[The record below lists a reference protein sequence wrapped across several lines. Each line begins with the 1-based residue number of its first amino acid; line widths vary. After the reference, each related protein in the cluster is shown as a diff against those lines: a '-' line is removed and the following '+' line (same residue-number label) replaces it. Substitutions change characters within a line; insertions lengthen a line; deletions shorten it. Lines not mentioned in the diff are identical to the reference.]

1 MARFLSATFTN
12 STPAMSWLEEK
23 AELLATIR
31 RQEQDATALAR
42 RFKLLQRA
50 LTEQQQLLDRYQRA
64 LLQSG
69 IEPPAAASANS
80 VTRRVTLPDRT
91 VEAAPPATKTSPS
104 ASTATV
110 STGPDFGANQPPTR
124 SNDAWRQRRTAD
136 LESVPPPAAKSVPPP
151 VSKSPK
157 PVEPPI
163 RAAKSTK
170 RGVLASTWAE
180 EKQRLPKKVRKE
192 KPKQVTPG
200 YASGSEKENRQK
212 ELKDKPFAYVEV
224 VRHRETRDALPAHDC
239 GECRKYYEALGG
251 LVTEEDAAALKRKCS
266 RHRARF
272 EPYQTPD
279 DFWRLSFPD
288 SGEAAS
294 HTL

>member
-1 MARFLSATFTN
+1 
-12 STPAMSWLEEK
+12 MSWLEEK

-50 LTEQQQLLDRYQRA
+50 LAEQQQLLDRYQRA

-69 IEPPAAASANS
+69 IEPPAPASADS

-91 VEAAPPATKTSPS
+91 VEAAPPATKTSSS
-104 ASTATV
+104 ASTATA
-110 STGPDFGANQPPTR
+110 STRPDSGADQPLPR
-124 SNDAWRQRRTAD
+124 PNDAWRQRRTVD
-136 LESVPPPAAKSVPPP
+136 LKSVPPP

-163 RAAKSTK
+163 RATKATK

-180 EKQRLPKKVRKE
+180 EKQRLPKKPKKE
-192 KPKQVTPG
+192 NQKQVTSG
-200 YASGSEKENRQK
+200 SASASEKENRQK

-239 GECRKYYEALGG
+239 VECKKYYEALGG
-251 LVTEEDAAALKRKCS
+251 LVTEEEAAALKRKCS

-288 SGEAAS
+288 SGEAPS
-294 HTL
+294 HAL